1 MHIQIFF
8 TLMILTI
15 IVSGTAFAEDSLIS
29 VQTDDNDYDE
39 GDTILISGEISTII
53 GDTQITMQLFEGD
66 CSEFT
71 NACNL
76 IDIAQIEV
84 SRDGNYFHTLIAQGP
99 LWKTSGDY
107 TIKVVYGS
115 ANTAETQFT
124 FIPKSQVLET
134 IDNFEVNAGDSGT
147 FDVKYVIKGGII
159 KDLVI
164 DPDIFGLV
172 ITIESQHDGK
182 LVLDLPRKYIDAEKQ
197 DGKDD
202 IFIVLIDN
210 VQTTYQEPT
219 LYSDIRTI
227 TIEFEEGDSE
237 IQIIGTYVIPE
248 FGTIAMI
255 VLTIGIIT
263 SILFTRN
270 KFQIKI

>member
-39 GDTILISGEISTII
+39 GDTILISGAISTII

-107 TIKVVYGS
+107 TIKVVYGA
-115 ANTAETQFT
+115 ANAAETQFT

-172 ITIESQHDGK
+172 ISIESQHDGK

-255 VLTIGIIT
+255 VLTIGIII

>member
-39 GDTILISGEISTII
+39 GDTILISGAISTII

-107 TIKVVYGS
+107 TIKVVYGA
-115 ANTAETQFT
+115 ANAAETQFT

-147 FDVKYVIKGGII
+147 FDVTYAIRGGII

-248 FGTIAMI
+248 FGTITMI

>member
-1 MHIQIFF
+1 MHIQIFS

-39 GDTILISGEISTII
+39 GDTILISGAISTII

-107 TIKVVYGS
+107 TIKVVYGA
-115 ANTAETQFT
+115 ANAAETQFT

-172 ITIESQHDGK
+172 ISIESQHDGK

-248 FGTIAMI
+248 FGTITMI

>member
-1 MHIQIFF
+1 MHIQIFS

-39 GDTILISGEISTII
+39 GDTILISGAISTII

-107 TIKVVYGS
+107 TIKVVYGA
-115 ANTAETQFT
+115 ANAAETQFT

-248 FGTIAMI
+248 FGTITMI

>member
-1 MHIQIFF
+1 MHIQIFS

-39 GDTILISGEISTII
+39 GDTILISGAISTII

-107 TIKVVYGS
+107 TIKVVYGA
-115 ANTAETQFT
+115 ANAAETQFT

-147 FDVKYVIKGGII
+147 FDVKYFIKGGMI
-159 KDLVI
+159 KDVVI

-172 ITIESQHDGK
+172 ISIESQHDGK